1 MADINDGSG
10 KGLLLFLEW
19 AIEKGEINKASAEA
33 MKSSVNSVLQYQ
45 DNWEEFD
52 LRSIEPDEILL
63 RFRNKAKRNYN
74 TKSLQT
80 YQTRFLKAVDM
91 YIKWLDGRSDWRPS
105 TRNVR
110 GKKTSTLSETNL
122 STETVP
128 SQKGYEYKESSVS
141 IPVIEYPFPI
151 RPGLRARLWL
161 PEDITTNEANR
172 LTAFIH
178 SLTVDST
185 APEAVNQND

>member
-63 RFRNKAKRNYN
+63 RFRNKAKHNYN
-74 TKSLQT
+74 TKRLQT
-80 YQTRFLKAVDM
+80 YQTRF
-91 YIKWLDGRSDWRPS
+91 
-105 TRNVR
+105 
-110 GKKTSTLSETNL
+110 
-122 STETVP
+122 
-128 SQKGYEYKESSVS
+128 
-141 IPVIEYPFPI
+141 
-151 RPGLRARLWL
+151 
-161 PEDITTNEANR
+161 
-172 LTAFIH
+172 
-178 SLTVDST
+178 
-185 APEAVNQND
+185 